1 MAGLGSGYREAGLR
15 EGSWVG
21 GQTSSQFSYTVIY
34 LITQRVLY
42 FYFYFYN
49 RCLHS
54 SQWGSELEMKV
65 VIAGLSCPHFPPLT

>member
-1 MAGLGSGYREAGLR
+1 MAEQELGWAGLGWAGLGWAGLGSGYREAGLR

-54 SQWGSELEMKV
+54 GEVSSR
-65 VIAGLSCPHFPPLT
+65 